1 MSASGHP
8 ATNGSPYFA
17 SGCPARLS
25 LLFALQGSCFGL
37 CGQSL
42 DFAHT
47 IWTSGQIRDLTH
59 LPTIAGIVHK
69 TRHCLLVQFA
79 HNTTTS
85 TATIKK
91 KKKLHAHC
99 SKSVVCLIIPLSFFR
114 VFILPCQHAN
124 PQPFSKIYA
133 IFFFFRAIISYKMPI
148 NKQIQKNLWFLS
160 YFFLPHILYATSPQ
174 FVQQSF

>member
-1 MSASGHP
+1 MTQLKRVILSLFNCGVSASGHP

-99 SKSVVCLIIPLSFFR
+99 SKSVVCLIIPLSFFSCFYSTMPTR
-114 VFILPCQHAN
+114 QSAIIFKNLCH
-124 PQPFSKIYA
+124 
-133 IFFFFRAIISYKMPI
+133 IFFLSSNYIIQDA
-148 NKQIQKNLWFLS
+148 NK
-160 YFFLPHILYATSPQ
+160 
-174 FVQQSF
+174 